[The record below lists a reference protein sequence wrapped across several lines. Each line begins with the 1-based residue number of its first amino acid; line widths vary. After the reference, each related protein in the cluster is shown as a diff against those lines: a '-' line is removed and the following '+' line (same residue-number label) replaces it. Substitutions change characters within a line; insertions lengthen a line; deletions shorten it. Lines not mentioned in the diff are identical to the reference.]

1 MSHPFWDCRQT
12 LRAQPELAR
21 CIVMRAFGL
30 PGSISQWP
38 WSRWTGFLWAGLV
51 YVASDHWCLTSQVST
66 GNLLVILSR
75 HYQDVSCLKFT
86 GDGSH
91 FVSAGKDCLVLAWS
105 LCR

>member
-1 MSHPFWDCRQT
+1 M
-12 LRAQPELAR
+12 
-21 CIVMRAFGL
+21 L
-30 PGSISQWP
+30 P
-38 WSRWTGFLWAGLV
+38 
-51 YVASDHWCLTSQVST
+51 LTIGPDLSQVST

>member
-1 MSHPFWDCRQT
+1 M
-12 LRAQPELAR
+12 LRTQPELAKGT
-21 CIVMRAFGL
+21 VMRPAAFRVRPPVALSRRTGIL
-30 PGSISQWP
+30 WVGIVCVAP
-38 WSRWTGFLWAGLV
+38 WVPAL
-51 YVASDHWCLTSQVST
+51 SQVST

-75 HYQDVSCLKFT
+75 HYQDVSCLTFT

>member
-1 MSHPFWDCRQT
+1 MFP
-12 LRAQPELAR
+12 
-21 CIVMRAFGL
+21 
-30 PGSISQWP
+30 
-38 WSRWTGFLWAGLV
+38 
-51 YVASDHWCLTSQVST
+51 LTIGPDLSQVST